1 MKKYFLKGALVV
13 IGLLIAPGLYVSAQ
27 SPSNDNDALILQL
40 EEQIQLL
47 LDQVEA
53 LRAELHVVRGEVVEV
68 QQELRLTRTLL
79 HGSSGDD
86 VEELQ
91 QFLKQFPDVYPE
103 GLTTG
108 YFGPLTEKAVK
119 KFQKKYGIE
128 QVGIVGP
135 KTRAQLHK
143 LVGKSDDFV
152 PPGLAK
158 KTGVD
163 SVGNTD
169 DTDDGDDDTSDD
181 TDDGDDNDDTNDG
194 DEDDDVA
201 NGGHGKGKV
210 LVCHKGKNTI
220 SISRAALQAHLRIG
234 GTEGACGID
243 DDPDDPDDGD
253 DPDDPSEDITA
264 PIISGV
270 GADPATTTAVVSWT
284 TDESADST
292 VWYATSSPL
301 LDATSILI
309 EENSA
314 TTTSH
319 SFTLENLTASTT
331 YYYIVFSDDEA
342 GNTASSSESS
352 FQTLTE

>member
-1 MKKYFLKGALVV
+1 MKKHFLKGVLVV
-13 IGLLIAPGLYVSAQ
+13 IGLLMAPGLYVSAQ

-40 EEQIQLL
+40 EEQIQQL
-47 LDQVEA
+47 LDQVES
-53 LRAELHVVRGEVVEV
+53 LRAQLHVARGEVVEV
-68 QQELRLTRTLL
+68 RQELQLTRSLFK
-79 HGSSGDD
+79 GSSGDD

-143 LVGKSDDFV
+143 LVGKTASSV
-152 PPGLAK
+152 PQGIAK
-158 KTGVD
+158 KKGVD
-163 SVGNTD
+163 SDDSDDDTD
-169 DTDDGDDDTSDD
+169 DTDNGDDTDGDDSD
-181 TDDGDDNDDTNDG
+181 DG

-220 SISRAALQAHLRIG
+220 NISRAALQAHLRIG
-234 GTEGACGID
+234 GTEGACGEQNG
-243 DDPDDPDDGD
+243 DPDDGD
-253 DPDDPSEDITA
+253 DLDNPPEDTTA
-264 PIISGV
+264 PSISGV
-270 GADPATTTAVVSWT
+270 GADPATTTAAVSWA
-284 TDESADST
+284 TDEPADST

-301 LDATSILI
+301 LDATSILVG
-309 EENSA
+309 ENSA

-319 SFTLENLTASTT
+319 SLTLENLTTSTM

-342 GNTASSSESS
+342 GNTASSSEGS

>member
-1 MKKYFLKGALVV
+1 MKKYFLKGVLVV
-13 IGLLIAPGLYVSAQ
+13 VGLLMTPGLYVSAQ
-27 SPSNDNDALILQL
+27 TPSNDNDTLILQL

-47 LDQVEA
+47 LDQVES
-53 LRAELHVVRGEVVEV
+53 LRAELYVARGEVVEA
-68 QQELRLTRTLL
+68 QQELQLTRSLFKGL
-79 HGSSGDD
+79 SGDD

-108 YFGPLTEKAVK
+108 YFGSLTEKAVK

-143 LVGKSDDFV
+143 LVGKSDDFL

-163 SVGNTD
+163 SDDSEDDTD
-169 DTDDGDDDTSDD
+169 DTDNGDDTDGDDSD
-181 TDDGDDNDDTNDG
+181 DG

-220 SISRAALQAHLRIG
+220 NISRAALQAHLRIG
-234 GTEGACGID
+234 GTEGACGEQNG
-243 DDPDDPDDGD
+243 DPDDGD
-253 DPDDPSEDITA
+253 DPDDPAEDTTA
-264 PIISGV
+264 PNISLV
-270 GADPATTTAVVSWT
+270 SVDPATTTAVVTWT

-301 LDATSILI
+301 LDATSILVG
-309 EENSA
+309 ESSA

-319 SFTLENLTASTT
+319 SLTLDELTASTV
-331 YYYIVFSDDEA
+331 YYYIVFSDDET

-352 FQTLTE
+352 FETSSE